1 MVIVALDSALQSLF
15 FYIYLFLF
23 FCFKVKRILGPPSTR
38 HDEHDFFLSFV
49 ITSVFETSAVDQ
61 EIRDLVRLGVNVFC
75 FDSVTYN
82 KQNIKPAAGAVGFTR
97 RARVFFFFFVF

>member
-23 FCFKVKRILGPPSTR
+23 FFVSKSKEFWAPRLRVMMSTI
-38 HDEHDFFLSFV
+38 FFLSFV

-97 RARVFFFFFVF
+97 RARVFFFVF